1 MSLKVIQEEWNASLS
16 FLYDKREVKNILLLI
31 LEDVFGFS
39 RTDLMMKELTL
50 DKLQQVQLAEFLQ
63 KLQEGEPV
71 QHLIGFT
78 FFDGLKVHVSKD
90 VLIPRPETEE
100 LVFWIQDSVA
110 GSNPYIL
117 DCCTGSG
124 CIALALKNRFP
135 LGKIVGL
142 DVSEKALHV
151 AQKNAKELQL
161 SVEWLQLDLLKD
173 WPPMTNLDIIVSNP
187 PYIPWMEKNE
197 MHPNVTKFEP
207 DLALFVPNDDFLLF
221 YRKIGMKALDSLNN
235 GGFLFY
241 EVHENF
247 AHETKDLLQEIG
259 FENISLKQDLQG
271 KYRMLKAQKPS
282 KK

>member
-50 DKLQQVQLAEFLQ
+50 GMLQQVQLAEFLQ

-110 GSNPYIL
+110 VSNPYIL

-161 SVEWLQLDLLKD
+161 SVEWLQLDLLQY